1 MSLFRDRGV
10 VLRTYRLGEADKIV
24 VFLTERHGKVRAV
37 AKGVRRTTSKFGG
50 RLEPLTQVD
59 LLLWQGRSD
68 LDIVNQVEV
77 LNAFRPIRED
87 LERLPRGMALV
98 EVSDQMAQERHPDP
112 RLYSMLVGA
121 LGAMADVRADPT
133 LVAPAFFLK
142 ALVLEGAGPVLGE
155 CAACGEPDGAVELV
169 AFDLVAGGALCR
181 AHRSGR
187 SMSAGALVLLGR
199 ILGGD
204 LGAVLAGPP
213 PPAADEVAELAT
225 EAMEVHLD
233 RRIRSVR
240 SRQPAGAR
248 DPLRR
253 LRPRPVLPGALRLLR
268 VRHLHRPRPPDGALR
283 GGLRHRAAAR
293 PRGR

>member
-1 MSLFRDRGV
+1 
-10 VLRTYRLGEADKIV
+10 
-24 VFLTERHGKVRAV
+24 V

-50 RLEPLTQVD
+50 RLEPLTHVD

-77 LNAFRPIRED
+77 LDAFRPIRED

-112 RLYSMLVGA
+112 QLYAMLVGA
-121 LGAMADVRADPT
+121 LGALADVRAAPA

-142 ALVLEGAGPVLGE
+142 ALVLEGAGPILGE
-155 CAACGEPDGAVELV
+155 CAACGEPDGTVELV

-187 SMSAGALVLLGR
+187 SVSAAGLVLLGR

-213 PPAADEVAELAT
+213 PPATDEVAELAT

-240 SRQPAGAR
+240 STAS
-248 DPLRR
+248 L
-253 LRPRPVLPGALRLLR
+253 
-268 VRHLHRPRPPDGALR
+268 
-283 GGLRHRAAAR
+283 
-293 PRGR
+293 